1 MQPFAQ
7 GTHQEWSMFASNMR
21 VKSLG
26 LAALIIVFVVLGLP
40 IVKHSGS
47 VTSIAASGAEDQAV
61 RFRWAFGAIVGGVN
75 NPKLKSITED
85 TILKTGDKFKM
96 MVELK
101 KKCFVY
107 VIYQNAQGEMS
118 ILFPYSLGQFTA
130 DYEPSKKYY
139 IPRGD
144 AWFQLDDHLGQET
157 FYLLASEER
166 LTEVE
171 YLFNQYETA
180 EPSRKSEIA
189 GQMIAEIHN
198 MEKQH
203 RDLLAGAERPAVVG
217 GVVRGVERAQGQDP
231 SDIATIS
238 TEISS
243 ADFFSKTFN
252 IQHR

>member
-1 MQPFAQ
+1 
-7 GTHQEWSMFASNMR
+7 MFASSMK
-21 VKSLG
+21 VKGSGFAKLVFG
-26 LAALIIVFVVLGLP
+26 LVVLGLSF
-40 IVKHSGS
+40 VLYSH
-47 VTSIAASGAEDQAV
+47 TIAATGAEDAGI
-61 RFRWAFGAIVGGVN
+61 RFRWAFGAMVGGGN
-75 NPKLKSITED
+75 NPKLKSITQD
-85 TILKTGDKFKM
+85 TVLRSGDKFKM

-118 ILFPYSLGQFTA
+118 ILFPYSLAQFTT
-130 DYEPSKKYY
+130 DYEPSRKYY

-157 FYLLASEER
+157 FYLLASDER

-171 YLFNQYETA
+171 YLFNRYETA
-180 EPSRKSEIA
+180 EPTKKPEIA
-189 GQMIAEIHN
+189 GQMIAEIRN
-198 MEKQH
+198 IERQH
-203 RDLLAGAERPAVVG
+203 RDLLAGVERPLVAG
-217 GVVRGVERAQGQDP
+217 GVGRGVERAQGQDP

-243 ADFFSKTFN
+243 ADFYSKTFN